1 MPMPLPSKVYKSPS
15 KLQVAP
21 NRFLER
27 TASGL
32 PEGFA
37 LETVGTIT
45 SVRAAGQLSF
55 AKRLT
60 TLAKAFPAAFPAAG
74 GTFGPM
80 GLPKI
85 FYSFRTRLL
94 LVMAALLVAT
104 LGVQFS
110 LGRIR
115 SRERA
120 FRVAGQEQA
129 LTASIALANESITS
143 GKYMFELDKPGDD
156 SLLEKQRGRVVNVL
170 VVRDRD
176 GRIEDSLDPD
186 YRPVTLESGEAHYD
200 FISDTENVKLPQLV
214 DAGEATA
221 GFKRLR
227 PSLPTTTRP
236 VSGEPRFFAIPLQTE
251 TGLVYIVIVL
261 GTSPMGDSSPYD
273 ALRPLL
279 PTLAIMLL
287 STLVAGILV
296 WRFTRP
302 LNELSGGAQRVAG
315 GDFSFR
321 VPGADRRDE
330 VGRLAGTFN
339 EMVAQLERMRELETQ
354 FKQAEQSA
362 VIGRLASAIAHEIR
376 NPLNYINLTLDHLR
390 TSLAPNDPQKR
401 ALVEKLTLQLKAEVA
416 RINTR
421 ITEFL
426 KYTRPANLDLKPL
439 DLRETLRDALSMVEV
454 QAAEIG
460 VETRFEENG
469 AMPAVLGDREALRS
483 LFTNL
488 IINSMHAMEGRGG
501 SLTVGLSAENG
512 LARVRV
518 SDTGAGIDAE
528 HLPKIFEPYFSTKE
542 TGTGLGLAIAKKAVD
557 EHDGSI
563 RVESKPGEGTTF
575 TVEIP
580 IRRG

>member
-1 MPMPLPSKVYKSPS
+1 
-15 KLQVAP
+15 
-21 NRFLER
+21 
-27 TASGL
+27 
-32 PEGFA
+32 
-37 LETVGTIT
+37 
-45 SVRAAGQLSF
+45 
-55 AKRLT
+55 
-60 TLAKAFPAAFPAAG
+60 
-74 GTFGPM
+74 M
-80 GLPKI
+80 GLPKL

-94 LVMAALLVAT
+94 LVMALLLIAT
-104 LGVQFS
+104 LGVQFY

-115 SRERA
+115 SRNRA
-120 FRVAGQEQA
+120 VLVAGQEQA
-129 LTASIALANESITS
+129 LIASIALANQSITS
-143 GKYMFELDKPGDD
+143 GKYMFELDKSGDQ
-156 SLLEKQRGRVVNVL
+156 SLLERQRGRVVNVL

-176 GRIEDSLDPD
+176 GRIEDSIDPN
-186 YRPVTLESGEAHYD
+186 YRPETLDSGEAHYY
-200 FISDTENVKLPQLV
+200 FISDTENVQLPKLV
-214 DAGEATA
+214 DAGEASA

-236 VSGEPRFFAIPLQTE
+236 VSGEPRTFAIPLQTE
-251 TGLVYIVIVL
+251 SGLTYVVIVL
-261 GTSPMGDSSPYD
+261 GSSPMGDNSFYETV
-273 ALRPLL
+273 RPLL
-279 PTLAIMLL
+279 PTLIILL
-287 STLVAGILV
+287 VSTAGAAVLV

-302 LNELSGGAQRVAG
+302 LNELSSGTQRVAA

-321 VPGADRRDE
+321 VPGAERRDE
-330 VGRLAGTFN
+330 VGRLAATFN
-339 EMVAQLERMRELETQ
+339 EMIEQLGRMRELETQ

-376 NPLNYINLTLDHLR
+376 NPLNYINLALDHLR

-401 ALVEKLTLQLKAEVA
+401 ALVEKLTLQLKTEVA

-426 KYTRPANLDLKPL
+426 KYTRPASLDLSPL

-460 VETRFEENG
+460 VKTRFEENG
-469 AMPAVLGDREALRS
+469 AVPVVLGDREALRS

-501 SLTVGLSAENG
+501 SLTVNLSAEDG

-518 SDTGAGIDAE
+518 ADTGVGIDAD

-580 IRRG
+580 TAGGSDE